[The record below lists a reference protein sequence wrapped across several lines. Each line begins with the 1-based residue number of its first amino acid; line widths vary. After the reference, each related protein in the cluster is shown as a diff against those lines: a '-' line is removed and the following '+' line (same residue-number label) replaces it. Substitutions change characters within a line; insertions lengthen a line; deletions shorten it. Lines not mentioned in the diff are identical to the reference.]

1 MSLAVY
7 DGHRCTCGN
16 LFNISFKSGSDTVA
30 SIKIFNTLGEE
41 VYSKQN
47 ISLGK
52 GANSYSVTHNLPAGV
67 YILKAV
73 INSAYGQQ
81 TVIAKKVLIMK

>member
-1 MSLAVY
+1 
-7 DGHRCTCGN
+7 
-16 LFNISFKSGSDTVA
+16 
-30 SIKIFNTLGEE
+30 